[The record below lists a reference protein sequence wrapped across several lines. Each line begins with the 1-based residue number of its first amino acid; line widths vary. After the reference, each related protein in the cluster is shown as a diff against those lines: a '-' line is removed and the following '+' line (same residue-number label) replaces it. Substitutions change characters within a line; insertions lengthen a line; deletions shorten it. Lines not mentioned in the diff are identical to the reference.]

1 MRYLIL
7 ILPLLTIAGCS
18 CFRSCHCTPEI
29 EENEKLIVP
38 PELQTSKSRAMEIK
52 HKKKKAM

>member
-1 MRYLIL
+1 MRYFIL
-7 ILPLLTIAGCS
+7 ILPLIMVTGCS

-38 PELQTSKSRAMEIK
+38 PELQTNKSILLERRNSKK
-52 HKKKKAM
+52 